1 MLKFFTKLI
10 VKNARGAVFLSSLL
24 LLAACSGS
32 ADDRAQSYY
41 ERGMKL
47 LAQQDYV
54 KAGIEFRNALQLK
67 QNLVVAWRG
76 LAQIEER
83 SSQNPKNL
91 IAIQRTIVELD
102 PNDFDAKLKLARLMF
117 FANSLDDALNMVNA
131 AGELNKQNAGV
142 YGLKA
147 MILAKLGDGSGALRE
162 AKAALDLDPAN
173 NEATAVLAAER
184 FSRGDAKGALALV
197 ESDLAGSMANDI
209 GVQLF
214 KLRIFEQMGDTQRV
228 EVVLRKLIELYPQQP
243 AFRRAL
249 VQHYLNQQHPEEAE
263 KELYSLAAANP
274 SDVETALDLIQ
285 FLRATKGSSVA
296 RQELMNRIK
305 AGQEVFR
312 FRMALAD
319 FDLVDGKV
327 DDSIKLLEDMVATA
341 HSSERALE
349 AQAKL
354 AGIFFG
360 RKNFDAAEKLVS
372 EILRKDSRNVDGLK
386 LRAALRMENGQ
397 LDAAIA
403 DARQALNEHPRSAEL
418 SLLLAAA
425 YERSGSIELAE
436 KQYAEAS
443 KLSSTDTGPGL
454 QYVTFLRRRGS
465 PERAEDVL
473 NSMVTRWPNN
483 STLLL
488 ALADAKMA
496 RQDWVG
502 AQEVASAI
510 KRLSGNTGVADQI
523 SGLALGGQQKYD
535 QSIAALQ
542 KAYTA
547 SPNARPMGPLISA
560 LIRGGKLN
568 EAEDFLTTVLKSNP
582 ENAEALVLL
591 GSIQGMKNAPEQAI
605 KSYRTAIEKQPKNT
619 AGYEALSGLQIRQND
634 INSAM
639 ATIRAGLQQR
649 PDDFGFGWPSHPL
662 SSLRAN
668 TKAQLQNM
676 KRC

>member
-1 MLKFFTKLI
+1 MLQSLNKSI
-10 VKNARGAVFLSSLL
+10 VKIASLGVVLSGLL

-47 LAQQDYV
+47 LTQQDYV

-67 QNLVVAWRG
+67 QNLVGAWRG

-91 IAIQRTIVELD
+91 VAIQRTIVELD
-102 PNDFDAKLKLARLMF
+102 PNDFDAKLKLARLLL
-117 FANSLDDALNMVNA
+117 FANSLNDALNIVNA

-147 MILAKLGDGSGALRE
+147 IILAKLGDASGAVRE

-173 NEATAVLAAER
+173 NEAIAVLASER
-184 FSRGDAKGALALV
+184 LAQGDAKGALALL
-197 ESDLAGSMANDI
+197 ESDLASSMANDV

-214 KLRIFEQMGDTQRV
+214 KLRIFEQMGDTQRA
-228 EVVLRKLIELYPQQP
+228 EAVLRKLIELYPRQP
-243 AFRRAL
+243 EFRRAL
-249 VQHYLNQQHPEEAE
+249 VQHYLNQKRPEEAE
-263 KELYSLAAANP
+263 KVLYSLAAANP
-274 SDVETALDLIQ
+274 LDVETTLDLIR

-296 RQELMNRIK
+296 RQELMSRIK
-305 AGQEVFR
+305 SGQEVFR

-319 FDLVDGKV
+319 FDLLDGKT
-327 DDSIKLLEDMVATA
+327 DDSIKILEDMVATA
-341 HSSERALE
+341 DSTERALE

-354 AGIFFG
+354 AGIFVG
-360 RKNFDAAEKLVS
+360 KKNFDGAEKLVS

-418 SLLLAAA
+418 ALLLAAA

-436 KQYAEAS
+436 KQYADAS
-443 KLSSTDTGPGL
+443 KLSSTDAGPGL

-473 NSMVTRWPNN
+473 NSMVSRWPNN
-483 STLLL
+483 SALLL

-510 KRLSGNTGVADQI
+510 RRLSGNTGVADQI

-535 QSIAALQ
+535 ESIAALQ
-542 KAYTA
+542 KAYTTSA
-547 SPNARPMGPLISA
+547 QARPYESIDQRSDTRRQTKGSRRFRDHSLKVESRKCGSA
-560 LIRGGKLN
+560 SFAWLHSG
-568 EAEDFLTTVLKSNP
+568 D
-582 ENAEALVLL
+582 
-591 GSIQGMKNAPEQAI
+591 
-605 KSYRTAIEKQPKNT
+605 EKC
-619 AGYEALSGLQIRQND
+619 S
-634 INSAM
+634 
-639 ATIRAGLQQR
+639 
-649 PDDFGFGWPSHPL
+649 
-662 SSLRAN
+662 
-668 TKAQLQNM
+668 
-676 KRC
+676 